1 MVGHLVVVERLSKRI
16 CVLHILLRPR
26 AHGVFVMSVLQEPSE
41 YNVFAW
47 QYLPVSET
55 PFQRSYKVHM
65 FESSFEHIIFHI
77 KFNRTALYILV

>member
-55 PFQRSYKVHM
+55 PFHRVHM
-65 FESSFEHIIFHI
+65 VESSFEHIIFHI
-77 KFNRTALYILV
+77 KFNRTALYTLV